1 MLSDFRLLLTVMSA
15 PWRGTFWTP
24 RIVLPKTAEAARRR
38 SKLIAA
44 PDFAIVLASMGT
56 LRGWTWVDGCPGWV
70 SPCPHA
76 RDHSSPLVQ
85 NMGAA
90 WTARFGCSSVPWVN
104 AIPWVAH
111 QSTD

>member
-1 MLSDFRLLLTVMSA
+1 MLSDFRLLLSVMSA

-56 LRGWTWVDGCPGWV
+56 LRGWTWVDGCPHV
-70 SPCPHA
+70 PTLA
-76 RDHSSPLVQ
+76 TT
-85 NMGAA
+85 AA
-90 WTARFGCSSVPWVN
+90 LWSKTWERPAPPWTARFGCSSVPWVN

-111 QSTD
+111 QSSD

>member
-1 MLSDFRLLLTVMSA
+1 MLSDFRLLLPVMSA
-15 PWRGTFWTP
+15 PWRETFWTP

-44 PDFAIVLASMGT
+44 PDFAIVLASMDT
-56 LRGWTWVDGCPGWV
+56 LRGGRGWMGVPDGVPM
-70 SPCPHA
+70 SPR

-90 WTARFGCSSVPWVN
+90 CTSLDGEIWL
-104 AIPWVAH
+104 
-111 QSTD
+111 Q